1 MESKFHS
8 PCFLCSSVH
17 IHTDCCVFENQC
29 ANAVCAS
36 RTWEQLECQP
46 EHSIPG
52 TGTSLC
58 HGGLAHDCSVWVRCM
73 GEETLGNACC
83 SY

>member
-1 MESKFHS
+1 MFG
-8 PCFLCSSVH
+8 
-17 IHTDCCVFENQC
+17 NQC

-36 RTWEQLECQP
+36 LPWEQLEWQP
-46 EHSIPG
+46 VHSVPG

-73 GEETLGNACC
+73 GEETLGNA
-83 SY
+83 SWERPAALTELLNHIGELRR